1 MGDHQKVTIGQT
13 WHFFNLMK
21 TLPYIVMTKS
31 EWAIDSFLGQSSS
44 DNELDKINLK
54 STGFEVDQLEF
65 QSNFASC
72 VYSKWQVC

>member
-1 MGDHQKVTIGQT
+1 
-13 WHFFNLMK
+13 
-21 TLPYIVMTKS
+21 MTKS